1 MINKQAKYIGII
13 ILLIVTRMALG
24 QEMVSLKVKVD
35 SIRTNKGEVLAAIFE
50 SQSDFK
56 KDSALQRKQV
66 KVNGSS
72 VTLEFQLPANR
83 SYSVALFQDIDGN
96 GKLNT
101 KGAMKVP
108 DEPIGFSNNKLSRF
122 GPPDFDKVS
131 FKLTNDT
138 LIQIYIISSRK
149 EYFNKFN

>member
-1 MINKQAKYIGII
+1 MIKNFVT
-13 ILLIVTRMALG
+13 ILLLFVTLTAFSQKTVR
-24 QEMVSLKVKVD
+24 LKVEVD
-35 SIRTNKGEVLAAIFE
+35 SIRTIKGKIYAAVFE
-50 SQSDFK
+50 SQDDFK

-72 VTLEFQLPANR
+72 VTLEFQLPAHR
-83 SYSVALFQDIDGN
+83 SYSVALFQDMDGN
-96 GKLNT
+96 KKLNA
-101 KGAMKVP
+101 KGAMKIP

-122 GPPDFDKVS
+122 GPPDFNKVS

-138 LIQIYIISSRK
+138 LIQIHIISSRK